1 MRVLSTQFL
10 CDKRLDLLQNEK
22 YTIYNI
28 LLTLIMAHRRLQQI
42 CPFCKSLLI
51 VSMEDTNAMTP
62 PTEQT
67 KTKCQLYIFTG
78 RLTVP
83 MAVMSS
89 PVMSLR
95 LLYFFEST
103 KKKIGGKTKLSKVM
117 VVAPMRFRIAPKFG
131 RERPITKSTN
141 MQADR
146 KIAFFNLEPKSFKI
160 F

>member
-1 MRVLSTQFL
+1 
-10 CDKRLDLLQNEK
+10 
-22 YTIYNI
+22 
-28 LLTLIMAHRRLQQI
+28 
-42 CPFCKSLLI
+42 
-51 VSMEDTNAMTP
+51 
-62 PTEQT
+62 
-67 KTKCQLYIFTG
+67 
-78 RLTVP
+78 

-131 RERPITKSTN
+131 RERPITNRTN

-146 KIAFFNLEPKSFKI
+146 KIAFFNLEPKLF
-160 F
+160 